1 MIDLEYMGLFQEKG
15 NTKNYLQNLQ
25 LRLDGNSLFASGSEG
40 IITNFSE
47 QASSA
52 LVTVML
58 VTVLI
63 APNTGIGI
71 IKLFQMA
78 DFVLFFNVL
87 TPTNLAAFVIIFS
100 ETPFDLIPHP
110 FGDSSS
116 DENGTGG
123 CTPPKKFDENDF
135 SCYI

>member
-25 LRLDGNSLFASGSEG
+25 LRVDGVNLFASGSEEA
-40 IITNFSE
+40 IADTSQ

-52 LVTVML
+52 LVTIML
-58 VTVLI
+58 ITVVI

-116 DENGTGG
+116 NEDGTGG
-123 CTPPKKFDENDF
+123 CTPPKKFDENEF